1 MSSKSNFNIDYFSI
15 RMAFDEAKVL
25 LDENRIDMFEYRSL
39 LNRLLK
45 EVKEIDRNYNNDD
58 VRELLNNL
66 INGQRNETTK

>member
-1 MSSKSNFNIDYFSI
+1 
-15 RMAFDEAKVL
+15 MAFDEAKVL

-58 VRELLNNL
+58 VRELLNSL

>member
-1 MSSKSNFNIDYFSI
+1 
-15 RMAFDEAKVL
+15 MAFDEAKVL